1 MSLSEV
7 IKKYRTENKLT
18 MEEFAK
24 RVGVSKAYISMLEK
38 NQNST
43 TGKPIKP
50 SLETLNNIAMSMG
63 ISLDELLNRID
74 PETVISLKQNATA
87 QTPQG
92 YYTDPEA
99 AEYAEYLRTD
109 APTRVLFDA
118 AKDLSKEQ
126 MEDAVNYIHFL
137 KSKYGKGEE

>member
-1 MSLSEV
+1 MD
-7 IKKYRTENKLT
+7 
-18 MEEFAK
+18 EFAK

-74 PETVISLKQNATA
+74 PDTVISLKEAS
-87 QTPQG
+87 TPEKPQKG

-99 AEYAEYLRTD
+99 AEFAEMLRTRSE
-109 APTRVLFDA
+109 ARSLFSA
-118 AKDLSKEQ
+118 SKNLSKEE
-126 MEDAVNYIHFL
+126 MEETINYIEYL
-137 KSKYGKGEE
+137 KSKNKGDD